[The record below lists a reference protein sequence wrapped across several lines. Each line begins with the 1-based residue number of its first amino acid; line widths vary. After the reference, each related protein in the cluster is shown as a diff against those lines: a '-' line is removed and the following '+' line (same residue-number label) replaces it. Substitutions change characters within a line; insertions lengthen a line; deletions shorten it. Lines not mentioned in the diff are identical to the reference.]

1 MRKIF
6 LNTLRKLFSK
16 LGPLGW
22 NQKFPDNAHICM
34 TINILHSF
42 DGLVLILEWMVA
54 LPLRETGKKKM
65 TWWIM
70 WSSVGWRIESRN
82 LQSRYI
88 VNICS
93 NQRSADPGTH
103 WDAGADLCS
112 WHQVRFW
119 LTLPSLMIHV
129 HYLYHGM
136 SRPSL
141 GTET

>member
-54 LPLRETGKKKM
+54 LALRETGKKKNDLM
-65 TWWIM
+65 NY
-70 WSSVGWRIESRN
+70 VKLSRLEN
-82 LQSRYI
+82 RKQKFTE
-88 VNICS
+88 
-93 NQRSADPGTH
+93 Q
-103 WDAGADLCS
+103 
-112 WHQVRFW
+112 
-119 LTLPSLMIHV
+119 IH
-129 HYLYHGM
+129 
-136 SRPSL
+136 S
-141 GTET
+141 

>member
-54 LPLRETGKKKM
+54 LALRETGKKKKDLLNYVK
-65 TWWIM
+65 
-70 WSSVGWRIESRN
+70 SSRLNRKQNFTEE
-82 LQSRYI
+82 
-88 VNICS
+88 
-93 NQRSADPGTH
+93 
-103 WDAGADLCS
+103 
-112 WHQVRFW
+112 
-119 LTLPSLMIHV
+119 IH
-129 HYLYHGM
+129 
-136 SRPSL
+136 S
-141 GTET
+141 